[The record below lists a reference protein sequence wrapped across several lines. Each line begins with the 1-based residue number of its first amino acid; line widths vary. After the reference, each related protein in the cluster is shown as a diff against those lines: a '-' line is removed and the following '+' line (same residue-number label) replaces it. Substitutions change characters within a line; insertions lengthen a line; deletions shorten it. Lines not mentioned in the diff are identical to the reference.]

1 MSLISIIIPYFK
13 KKEFFEKTIHS
24 VLNQTYSNF
33 EIFIVYDDESKD
45 DLDFVKKISEL
56 DRRINLIINNQN
68 LGTGQSRNKGI
79 KHSNGE
85 YIAFIDADDLWHQDK
100 LLMQIKFMQSN
111 NYYISH
117 TSYDTINEKGDKIS
131 SRKAQTL
138 TYDKLLKS
146 CDIGLSTVIL
156 NKNLLNDDILFP
168 ELKTKEDYVLWLKI
182 TREGQKI
189 VAFDKT
195 LSKWR
200 KLNSSLSSS
209 VMQKLI
215 DGFKVYNK
223 YMGFNLFKSFFYLF
237 ILGINYLKKN

>member
-33 EIFIVYDDESKD
+33 EIFIVYDDENKD

-56 DRRINLIINNQN
+56 DSRVNLIINNQN
-68 LGTGQSRNKGI
+68 LGAGQSRNIGI

-100 LLMQIKFMQSN
+100 LLMQIEFMQSN

-117 TSYDTINEKGDKIS
+117 TSYDIINEKEDKIS
-131 SRKAQTL
+131 SRKVKTL
-138 TYDKLLKS
+138 TYDQLIKS

-156 NKNLLNDDILFP
+156 KKNLLDDDTLFP

-182 TREGQKI
+182 TRGGQKI
-189 VAFDKT
+189 AALDKT

-200 KLNSSLSSS
+200 KCKISLSSS
-209 VMQKLI
+209 TIRKLI
-215 DGFKVYNK
+215 DGYNVYRK
-223 YMGFNLFKSFFYLF
+223 YLNFNPVKSFYNLI
-237 ILGINYLKKN
+237 ILSINYLRKK

>member
-33 EIFIVYDDESKD
+33 EIFIVYDDENKD

-56 DRRINLIINNQN
+56 DSRVNLIINNQN
-68 LGTGQSRNKGI
+68 LGAGQSRNIGI

-100 LLMQIKFMQSN
+100 LLMQIEFMQSN

-117 TSYDTINEKGDKIS
+117 TSYDIINEKEDKIS
-131 SRKAQTL
+131 SRKVKTL
-138 TYDKLLKS
+138 TYDQLLKS

-156 NKNLLNDDILFP
+156 KKNLLDDDILFP

-182 TREGQKI
+182 TRGGQKI
-189 VAFDKT
+189 AALDKT

-200 KLNSSLSSS
+200 KCKISLSSS
-209 VMQKLI
+209 TIRKLI
-215 DGFKVYNK
+215 DGYNVYRK
-223 YMGFNLFKSFFYLF
+223 YLNFNPVKSFYNLI
-237 ILGINYLKKN
+237 ILSINYLRKK

>member
-56 DRRINLIINNQN
+56 DSRINLIVNNQN
-68 LGTGQSRNKGI
+68 LGAGQSRNIAI

-100 LLMQIKFMQSN
+100 LLMQIEFMQSN

-117 TSYDTINEKGDKIS
+117 TSYDIINEKEDKIS
-131 SRKAQTL
+131 SRKVQTL
-138 TYDKLLKS
+138 TYDQLLKS

-156 NKNLLNDDILFP
+156 KKNLLNDDILFP

-182 TREGQKI
+182 TRGGQKI
-189 VAFDKT
+189 AALDKT

-200 KLNSSLSSS
+200 KCKISLSSS
-209 VMQKLI
+209 TIRKLI
-215 DGFKVYNK
+215 DGYNVYRK
-223 YMGFNLFKSFFYLF
+223 YLNFNPVKSFYNLI
-237 ILGINYLKKN
+237 ILSINYLRKK

>member
-33 EIFIVYDDESKD
+33 EIFIVYDDENKD

-56 DRRINLIINNQN
+56 DSRVNLIINNQN
-68 LGTGQSRNKGI
+68 LGAGQSRNIGI

-100 LLMQIKFMQSN
+100 LLMQIEFMQSN

-117 TSYDTINEKGDKIS
+117 TSYDIINEKEDKIS
-131 SRKAQTL
+131 SRKVKTL
-138 TYDKLLKS
+138 TYDQLIKS

-156 NKNLLNDDILFP
+156 KKNLLDDDILFP

-182 TREGQKI
+182 TRGGQKI
-189 VAFDKT
+189 AALDKT

-200 KLNSSLSSS
+200 KCKISLSSS
-209 VMQKLI
+209 TIRKLI
-215 DGFKVYNK
+215 DGYNVYRK
-223 YMGFNLFKSFFYLF
+223 YLNFNPVKSFYNLI
-237 ILGINYLKKN
+237 ILSINYLRKK

>member
-13 KKEFFEKTIHS
+13 KKDFFEKTIHS

-45 DLDFVKKISEL
+45 DLNFIKKISEL
-56 DRRINLIINNQN
+56 DSRINLIINNQN
-68 LGTGQSRNKGI
+68 LGAGQSRNKGI

-100 LLMQIKFMQSN
+100 LLLQIKFMQSN
-111 NYYISH
+111 NLDITH
-117 TSYDTINEKGDKIS
+117 TSYDILNKKGDKIS

-138 TYDKLLKS
+138 TFDKLLKS

-156 NKNLLNDDILFP
+156 KKNLLNDDILFP

-182 TREGQKI
+182 SREGQKI
-189 VAFDKT
+189 FALDKT

-200 KLNSSLSSS
+200 KCKFSLSSS
-209 VMQKLI
+209 TIRKLI
-215 DGFKVYNK
+215 DGFSVYHN
-223 YMGFNLFKSFFYLF
+223 YMKFSFIKSVYYLF
-237 ILGINYLKKN
+237 CLSINYLKKN

>member
-45 DLDFVKKISEL
+45 DLNFVKKISEL
-56 DRRINLIINNQN
+56 DSRINLIINNQN
-68 LGTGQSRNKGI
+68 LGAGQSRNKGI

-100 LLMQIKFMQSN
+100 LLLQIKFMQSN
-111 NYYISH
+111 NLDITH
-117 TSYDTINEKGDKIS
+117 TSYDILNKKGDKIS

-138 TYDKLLKS
+138 TFDKLLKS

-156 NKNLLNDDILFP
+156 KKNLLNDDILFP

-182 TREGQKI
+182 SREGQKI
-189 VAFDKT
+189 FALDKT

-200 KLNSSLSSS
+200 KCKFSLSSS
-209 VMQKLI
+209 TIRKLI
-215 DGFKVYNK
+215 DGFSVYHN
-223 YMGFNLFKSFFYLF
+223 YMKFSFIKSIYYLF
-237 ILGINYLKKN
+237 CLGINYLKKK

>member
-56 DRRINLIINNQN
+56 DSRINLIINNQN
-68 LGTGQSRNKGI
+68 LGVGQSRNKGI

-100 LLMQIKFMQSN
+100 LLMQIEFMQSN

-117 TSYDTINEKGDKIS
+117 TSYDIINEKEDKIS
-131 SRKAQTL
+131 SRKVKTL
-138 TYDKLLKS
+138 TYNELLKS

-156 NKNLLNDDILFP
+156 KKNLLNDDILFP

-182 TREGQKI
+182 TRRGQKI
-189 VAFDKT
+189 AALDKT

-200 KLNSSLSSS
+200 KCKISLSSS
-209 VMQKLI
+209 TIRKLI
-215 DGFKVYNK
+215 DGYNVYRK
-223 YMGFNLFKSFFYLF
+223 YLNFNPVKSFYNLI
-237 ILGINYLKKN
+237 ILSINYLRKK

>member
-33 EIFIVYDDESKD
+33 EIFIVYDDENKD

-56 DRRINLIINNQN
+56 DSRINLIINNQN
-68 LGTGQSRNKGI
+68 LGAGQSRNIGI

-100 LLMQIKFMQSN
+100 LLMQIEFMQSN

-117 TSYDTINEKGDKIS
+117 TSYDIINEKEDKIS
-131 SRKAQTL
+131 SRKVKTL
-138 TYDKLLKS
+138 TYDQLLKS

-156 NKNLLNDDILFP
+156 KKNLLDDDTLFP

-189 VAFDKT
+189 VALDKT

-200 KLNSSLSSS
+200 KCKISLSSS
-209 VMQKLI
+209 TIRKLI
-215 DGFKVYNK
+215 DGYNVYRK
-223 YMGFNLFKSFFYLF
+223 YLNFNPVKSFFNLI
-237 ILGINYLKKN
+237 ILSINYLRKK

>member
-13 KKEFFEKTIHS
+13 KKKFFEKTIHS

-33 EIFIVYDDESKD
+33 EIFIIYDDESKD
-45 DLDFVKKISEL
+45 DLDFVKKTSEL
-56 DRRINLIINNQN
+56 DSRINLIINNQN
-68 LGTGQSRNKGI
+68 LGAGQSRNIGI

-117 TSYDTINEKGDKIS
+117 TSYDIINEKEDKIS
-131 SRKAQTL
+131 SRKVQTL
-138 TYDKLLKS
+138 TYNELLKS

-156 NKNLLNDDILFP
+156 KKNLLNDDILFP

-189 VAFDKT
+189 VALDKT

-200 KLNSSLSSS
+200 KCKFSLSSS
-209 VMQKLI
+209 TIRKLI
-215 DGFKVYNK
+215 DGYNVYRK
-223 YMGFNLFKSFFYLF
+223 YLDFSPVKSFYNL
-237 ILGINYLKKN
+237 ILLSINYLRKK

>member
-33 EIFIVYDDESKD
+33 EIFIVYDDENKD

-56 DRRINLIINNQN
+56 DSRINLIINNQN
-68 LGTGQSRNKGI
+68 LGAGQSRNIGI

-117 TSYDTINEKGDKIS
+117 TSYDIINEKEDKIS
-131 SRKAQTL
+131 SRKVQTL

-156 NKNLLNDDILFP
+156 KKNLLNDDILFP

-182 TREGQKI
+182 TRKGQKI
-189 VAFDKT
+189 VALDKT

-200 KLNSSLSSS
+200 KCKISLSSS
-209 VMQKLI
+209 TIRKLI
-215 DGFKVYNK
+215 DGYNVYRK
-223 YMGFNLFKSFFYLF
+223 YLNFNPVKSFYNLI
-237 ILGINYLKKN
+237 ILSINYLRKK

>member
-33 EIFIVYDDESKD
+33 EIFIVYDDENKD

-56 DRRINLIINNQN
+56 DSRINLIINNQN
-68 LGTGQSRNKGI
+68 LGAGQSRNIGI

-100 LLMQIKFMQSN
+100 LLMQIEFMQSN

-117 TSYDTINEKGDKIS
+117 TSYDIINEKEDKIS
-131 SRKAQTL
+131 SRKVKTL
-138 TYDKLLKS
+138 TYDQLLKS

-156 NKNLLNDDILFP
+156 KKNLLDDDTLFP

-182 TREGQKI
+182 TRRGQKI
-189 VAFDKT
+189 AALDKT

-200 KLNSSLSSS
+200 KCKISLSSS
-209 VMQKLI
+209 TIRKLI
-215 DGFKVYNK
+215 DGYSVYRK
-223 YMGFNLFKSFFYLF
+223 YLNFNPVKSFYNLI
-237 ILGINYLKKN
+237 ILSINYLRKK

>member
-33 EIFIVYDDESKD
+33 EIFIVYDDENKD

-56 DRRINLIINNQN
+56 DSRINLIINNQN
-68 LGTGQSRNKGI
+68 LGAGQSRNIGI

-100 LLMQIKFMQSN
+100 LLMQIEFMQSN

-117 TSYDTINEKGDKIS
+117 TSYDIINEKEDKIS
-131 SRKAQTL
+131 SRKVKTL
-138 TYDKLLKS
+138 TYDQLLKS

-156 NKNLLNDDILFP
+156 KKNLLDDDTLFP

-182 TREGQKI
+182 TRGGQKI
-189 VAFDKT
+189 AALDKT

-200 KLNSSLSSS
+200 KCKISLSSS
-209 VMQKLI
+209 TIRKLI
-215 DGFKVYNK
+215 DGYSVYRK
-223 YMGFNLFKSFFYLF
+223 YLNFNPVKSFYNLI
-237 ILGINYLKKN
+237 ILSINYLRKK

>member
-33 EIFIVYDDESKD
+33 EIFIVYDDENKD

-56 DRRINLIINNQN
+56 DSRVNLIINNQN
-68 LGTGQSRNKGI
+68 LGAGQSRNIGI

-100 LLMQIKFMQSN
+100 LLMQIEFMQSN

-117 TSYDTINEKGDKIS
+117 TSYDIINEKEDKIS
-131 SRKAQTL
+131 SRKVKTL
-138 TYDKLLKS
+138 TYDQLLKS

-156 NKNLLNDDILFP
+156 KKNLLDDDILFP

-182 TREGQKI
+182 TRGGQKI
-189 VAFDKT
+189 AALDKT

-200 KLNSSLSSS
+200 KCKISLSSS
-209 VMQKLI
+209 TIRKLI
-215 DGFKVYNK
+215 DGYNVYRK
-223 YMGFNLFKSFFYLF
+223 YLDFNPVKSFYNLI
-237 ILGINYLKKN
+237 ILSINYLRKK

>member
-56 DRRINLIINNQN
+56 DSRINLIVNNEN
-68 LGTGQSRNKGI
+68 LGAGQSRNIGI
-79 KHSNGE
+79 RNSNGE

-100 LLMQIKFMQSN
+100 LLMQIEFMQTN

-117 TSYDTINEKGDKIS
+117 TSYEIINEKEDKIS
-131 SRKAQTL
+131 SRKVKTL
-138 TYDKLLKS
+138 TYDQLLKS

-156 NKNLLNDDILFP
+156 KKNLLTDDILFP

-182 TREGQKI
+182 TRKGQKI
-189 VAFDKT
+189 AALDKT
-195 LSKWR
+195 LTKWR
-200 KLNSSLSSS
+200 KCKNSLSSS
-209 VMQKLI
+209 TIRKLI
-215 DGFKVYNK
+215 DGYNVYKKHLN
-223 YMGFNLFKSFFYLF
+223 FNPVKSFYSLI
-237 ILGINYLKKN
+237 ILSINYLKKK

>member
-33 EIFIVYDDESKD
+33 EIFIIYDDESKD

-56 DRRINLIINNQN
+56 DSRINLIINDQN
-68 LGTGQSRNKGI
+68 LGAGQSRNIGI

-100 LLMQIKFMQSN
+100 LLMQIEFMQSN

-117 TSYDTINEKGDKIS
+117 TSYDIINEKEDKIS
-131 SRKAQTL
+131 SRKVKTL
-138 TYDKLLKS
+138 TYDQLLKS

-156 NKNLLNDDILFP
+156 KKNLLDDDTLFP

-182 TREGQKI
+182 TRGGQKI
-189 VAFDKT
+189 AALDKT

-200 KLNSSLSSS
+200 KCKISLSSS
-209 VMQKLI
+209 TIRKLI
-215 DGFKVYNK
+215 DGYNVYRK
-223 YMGFNLFKSFFYLF
+223 YLDFNPVKSFYNLI
-237 ILGINYLKKN
+237 ILSINYLRKK

>member
-33 EIFIVYDDESKD
+33 EIFIVYDDENKD

-56 DRRINLIINNQN
+56 DSRINLIINNQN
-68 LGTGQSRNKGI
+68 LGVGQSRNKGI

-100 LLMQIKFMQSN
+100 LLMQIEFMQSN

-117 TSYDTINEKGDKIS
+117 TSYDIINEKEDKIS
-131 SRKAQTL
+131 SRKVKTL
-138 TYDKLLKS
+138 TYDQLLKS

-156 NKNLLNDDILFP
+156 KKNLLDDDTLFP

-189 VAFDKT
+189 VALDKT

-200 KLNSSLSSS
+200 KCKISLSSS
-209 VMQKLI
+209 TIRKLI
-215 DGFKVYNK
+215 DGYNVYRK
-223 YMGFNLFKSFFYLF
+223 YLNFNPVKSFFNLI
-237 ILGINYLKKN
+237 ILSINYLRKK

>member
-56 DRRINLIINNQN
+56 DSRINLIINNQN
-68 LGTGQSRNKGI
+68 LGAAQSRNKGI

-85 YIAFIDADDLWHQDK
+85 YIAFLDSDDLWHKDK
-100 LLMQIKFMQSN
+100 LLMQIEFMQSN

-117 TSYDTINEKGDKIS
+117 TSYDIINEKEDKIS
-131 SRKAQTL
+131 SRKVKTL
-138 TYDKLLKS
+138 TYDQLLKS

-156 NKNLLNDDILFP
+156 KKNLLDDDILFP

-182 TREGQKI
+182 TRRGQKI
-189 VAFDKT
+189 AALDKT

-200 KLNSSLSSS
+200 KCKISLSSS
-209 VMQKLI
+209 TIRKLI
-215 DGFKVYNK
+215 DGYNVYRK
-223 YMGFNLFKSFFYLF
+223 YLDFNPVKSFYNLI
-237 ILGINYLKKN
+237 ILSINYLRKK

>member
-33 EIFIVYDDESKD
+33 EIFIVYDDENKD

-56 DRRINLIINNQN
+56 DSRINLIINNQN
-68 LGTGQSRNKGI
+68 LGAGQSRNIGI

-100 LLMQIKFMQSN
+100 LLMQIEFMQSN

-117 TSYDTINEKGDKIS
+117 TSYDIINEKEDKIS
-131 SRKAQTL
+131 SRKVKTL
-138 TYDKLLKS
+138 TYDQLIKS

-156 NKNLLNDDILFP
+156 KKNLLDDDILFP

-182 TREGQKI
+182 TRGGQKI
-189 VAFDKT
+189 AALDKT

-200 KLNSSLSSS
+200 KCKISLSSS
-209 VMQKLI
+209 TIRKLI
-215 DGFKVYNK
+215 DGYNVYRK
-223 YMGFNLFKSFFYLF
+223 YLNFNPVKSFYNLI
-237 ILGINYLKKN
+237 ILSINYLRKK

>member
-33 EIFIVYDDESKD
+33 EIFIVYDDENKD

-56 DRRINLIINNQN
+56 DSRINLIINNQN
-68 LGTGQSRNKGI
+68 LGAGQSRNIGI

-100 LLMQIKFMQSN
+100 LLMQIEFMQSN

-117 TSYDTINEKGDKIS
+117 TSYDIINEKEDKIS
-131 SRKAQTL
+131 SRKVKTL
-138 TYDKLLKS
+138 TYDQLLKS

-156 NKNLLNDDILFP
+156 KKNLLDDDTLFP

-182 TREGQKI
+182 TRGGQKI
-189 VAFDKT
+189 AALDKT

-200 KLNSSLSSS
+200 KCKISLSSS
-209 VMQKLI
+209 TIRKLI
-215 DGFKVYNK
+215 DGYNVYRK
-223 YMGFNLFKSFFYLF
+223 YLNFNPVKSFYNLI
-237 ILGINYLKKN
+237 ILSINYLRKK

>member
-33 EIFIVYDDESKD
+33 EIFIVYDDENKG

-56 DRRINLIINNQN
+56 DSRINLIVNNQN
-68 LGTGQSRNKGI
+68 LGAGQSRNKGI

-100 LLMQIKFMQSN
+100 LSMQIEFMQSN

-117 TSYDTINEKGDKIS
+117 TSYDIINEKEDKIS
-131 SRKAQTL
+131 SRKVKTL
-138 TYDKLLKS
+138 TYDQLLKS

-156 NKNLLNDDILFP
+156 KKNLLDGDILFP

-189 VAFDKT
+189 VALDKT

-200 KLNSSLSSS
+200 KCKISLSSS
-209 VMQKLI
+209 TIRKLI
-215 DGFKVYNK
+215 DGYNVYRK
-223 YMGFNLFKSFFYLF
+223 YLNFNPVKSFYNLI
-237 ILGINYLKKN
+237 ILSINYLRKK

>member
-33 EIFIVYDDESKD
+33 EIFIVYDDENKG

-56 DRRINLIINNQN
+56 DSRINLIVNNQN
-68 LGTGQSRNKGI
+68 LGAGQSRNKGI

-100 LLMQIKFMQSN
+100 LLMQIEFMQSN

-117 TSYDTINEKGDKIS
+117 TSYDIINEKEDKIS
-131 SRKAQTL
+131 SRKVKTL
-138 TYDKLLKS
+138 TYDQLLKS

-156 NKNLLNDDILFP
+156 KKNLLDGDILFP

-189 VAFDKT
+189 VALDKT

-200 KLNSSLSSS
+200 KCKISLSSS
-209 VMQKLI
+209 TIRKLI
-215 DGFKVYNK
+215 DGYNVYRK
-223 YMGFNLFKSFFYLF
+223 YLNFNPVKSFYNLI
-237 ILGINYLKKN
+237 ILSINYLRKK

>member
-45 DLDFVKKISEL
+45 DLNFVTKISEL
-56 DRRINLIINNQN
+56 DSRINLIINNQN
-68 LGTGQSRNKGI
+68 LGVGQSRNKGI

-100 LLMQIKFMQSN
+100 LLMQIEFMQSN

-117 TSYDTINEKGDKIS
+117 TSYDIINEKEDKIS
-131 SRKAQTL
+131 SRKVKTL
-138 TYDKLLKS
+138 TYDQLLKS

-156 NKNLLNDDILFP
+156 KKNLLDDDILFP

-182 TREGQKI
+182 TRKGQKI
-189 VAFDKT
+189 VALDKT

-200 KLNSSLSSS
+200 KCKISLSSS
-209 VMQKLI
+209 TIRKLI
-215 DGFKVYNK
+215 DGYNVYRK
-223 YMGFNLFKSFFYLF
+223 YLNFNPVKSFYNLI
-237 ILGINYLKKN
+237 ILSINYLRKK

>member
-33 EIFIVYDDESKD
+33 EIFIVYDDENKD

-56 DRRINLIINNQN
+56 DSRINLIINNQN
-68 LGTGQSRNKGI
+68 LGAGQSRNIGI

-100 LLMQIKFMQSN
+100 LLMQIEFMQSN

-117 TSYDTINEKGDKIS
+117 TSYDIINEKEDKIS
-131 SRKAQTL
+131 SRKVKTL
-138 TYDKLLKS
+138 TYDQLLKS

-156 NKNLLNDDILFP
+156 KKNLLDDDILFP
-168 ELKTKEDYVLWLKI
+168 ELKTKEDYVLWLK
-182 TREGQKI
+182 
-189 VAFDKT
+189 
-195 LSKWR
+195 LSK
-200 KLNSSLSSS
+200 KDQST
-209 VMQKLI
+209 KT
-215 DGFKVYNK
+215 NK
-223 YMGFNLFKSFFYLF
+223 SYRN
-237 ILGINYLKKN
+237 I

>member
-33 EIFIVYDDESKD
+33 EIFIVYDDENKD

-56 DRRINLIINNQN
+56 DSRINLIINNQN
-68 LGTGQSRNKGI
+68 LGAGQSRNIGI

-100 LLMQIKFMQSN
+100 LLMQIEFMQSN

-117 TSYDTINEKGDKIS
+117 TSYDIINEKEDKIS
-131 SRKAQTL
+131 SRKVKTL
-138 TYDKLLKS
+138 TYDQLLKS

-156 NKNLLNDDILFP
+156 KKNLLDDDTLFP

-182 TREGQKI
+182 TRRGQRI
-189 VAFDKT
+189 AALDKT

-200 KLNSSLSSS
+200 KCKISLSSS
-209 VMQKLI
+209 TIRKLI
-215 DGFKVYNK
+215 DGYNVYRK
-223 YMGFNLFKSFFYLF
+223 YLNFNPVKSFYNLI
-237 ILGINYLKKN
+237 ILSINYLRKK

>member
-33 EIFIVYDDESKD
+33 EIFIVYDDENKD

-56 DRRINLIINNQN
+56 DSRINLIINNQN
-68 LGTGQSRNKGI
+68 LGAGQSRNIGI

-100 LLMQIKFMQSN
+100 LLMQIEFMQSN

-117 TSYDTINEKGDKIS
+117 TSYDIINEKEDKIS
-131 SRKAQTL
+131 SRKVKTL
-138 TYDKLLKS
+138 TYDQLLKS

-156 NKNLLNDDILFP
+156 KKNLLDDDILFP

-182 TREGQKI
+182 TRKGQKI
-189 VAFDKT
+189 VALDKT

-200 KLNSSLSSS
+200 KCKISLSSS
-209 VMQKLI
+209 TIRKLI
-215 DGFKVYNK
+215 DGYNVYRK
-223 YMGFNLFKSFFYLF
+223 YLNFNPVKSFYNLI
-237 ILGINYLKKN
+237 ILSINYLRKK

>member
-33 EIFIVYDDESKD
+33 EIFIVYDDENKG

-56 DRRINLIINNQN
+56 DSRINLIVNNQN
-68 LGTGQSRNKGI
+68 LGAGQSRNKGI

-100 LLMQIKFMQSN
+100 LLMQIEFMQSN
-111 NYYISH
+111 NYYITH
-117 TSYDTINEKGDKIS
+117 TSYDIINEKEDKIS
-131 SRKAQTL
+131 SRKVKTL
-138 TYDKLLKS
+138 TYDQLLKS

-156 NKNLLNDDILFP
+156 KKNLLDGDILFP

-189 VAFDKT
+189 VALDKT

-200 KLNSSLSSS
+200 KCKISLSSS
-209 VMQKLI
+209 TIRKLI
-215 DGFKVYNK
+215 DGYNVYRK
-223 YMGFNLFKSFFYLF
+223 YLNFNPVKSFYNLI
-237 ILGINYLKKN
+237 ILSINYLRKK

>member
-13 KKEFFEKTIHS
+13 KKNFFEKTIHS

-56 DRRINLIINNQN
+56 DSRINLIINNQN
-68 LGTGQSRNKGI
+68 LGAGQTRNIGI

-111 NYYISH
+111 NHYISH
-117 TSYDTINEKGDKIS
+117 TSYDVINEKEDKIS

-138 TYDKLLKS
+138 TYNILLKS
-146 CDIGLSTVIL
+146 CDIGLSTVML
-156 NKNLLNDDILFP
+156 KKNLLNDDILFP

-182 TREGQKI
+182 TRGGQKI
-189 VAFDKT
+189 AALDKT

-200 KLNSSLSSS
+200 KCKISLSYSTIR
-209 VMQKLI
+209 KLI
-215 DGFKVYNK
+215 DGYNVYRK
-223 YMGFNLFKSFFYLF
+223 YLNFNPVKSFYNLI
-237 ILGINYLKKN
+237 ILSINYLRKK

>member
-24 VLNQTYSNF
+24 VLKQTYSNF
-33 EIFIVYDDESKD
+33 EIFIVYDDGSKD
-45 DLDFVKKISEL
+45 DLDFVKQISGL
-56 DRRINLIINNQN
+56 DSRINLIINNQN
-68 LGTGQSRNKGI
+68 LGAGLSRNKGI
-79 KHSNGE
+79 EHSKGE
-85 YIAFIDADDLWHQDK
+85 YIAFIDADDLWHKDK

-111 NYYISH
+111 NLDITH
-117 TSYDTINEKGDKIS
+117 TSYDIINEKGDKIS

-138 TYDKLLKS
+138 TFDKLLKS

-156 NKNLLNDDILFP
+156 KKNLLNDDILFP

-189 VAFDKT
+189 VALDKT

-200 KLNSSLSSS
+200 KCKISLSSS
-209 VMQKLI
+209 TIRKLI
-215 DGFKVYNK
+215 DGYNVYRK
-223 YMGFNLFKSFFYLF
+223 Y
-237 ILGINYLKKN
+237 